1 MGARRKITILLHER
15 DAYPDAKGYF
25 IWALCDLWRRE
36 GVEIEVLK
44 GPGKVVV
51 ADLLIPHIDLTVLP
65 EAYVDVFNSYPRVVN
80 RHVRDISKRLISRNL
95 VTRTDS
101 YDGPVIVKT
110 NLNYG
115 GIPEA
120 RLIETP
126 LAPPGKKTWWDR
138 FRRHKRK
145 RSPDQ
150 DWASIR
156 SLKPSDYPIFPSL
169 KEVPEAICANEA
181 LVIERFLPEFENG
194 FYHLRIYQFFGGR
207 GYCVRLGSREAVV
220 KMKSV
225 VSREELAV
233 PDEIVALR
241 RDLGLDYGKMDFV
254 IRDGRVVLLDVNRTP
269 GLIAP
274 SKRMQASA
282 LRLAPGL
289 NEFF

>member
-115 GIPEA
+115 E
-120 RLIETP
+120 
-126 LAPPGKKTWWDR
+126 
-138 FRRHKRK
+138 
-145 RSPDQ
+145 
-150 DWASIR
+150 
-156 SLKPSDYPIFPSL
+156 FPR
-169 KEVPEAICANEA
+169 PA
-181 LVIERFLPEFENG
+181 
-194 FYHLRIYQFFGGR
+194 
-207 GYCVRLGSREAVV
+207 
-220 KMKSV
+220 
-225 VSREELAV
+225 
-233 PDEIVALR
+233 
-241 RDLGLDYGKMDFV
+241 
-254 IRDGRVVLLDVNRTP
+254 
-269 GLIAP
+269 
-274 SKRMQASA
+274 
-282 LRLAPGL
+282 
-289 NEFF
+289 